1 MDNRIMIKLSASEG
15 CIRLRTFSREYRS
28 PHGFVFTEKELLELE
43 EKRYMMVS
51 DIHSFA
57 KLALKKTMGQGDI
70 LEICFTWLSDAGGG
84 KVSGR
89 MEDVRLP
96 YGKFRGLVQESREKG
111 TQARALSL
119 GGHGSPRIQFQS
131 RQNLKAVAGSKK
143 LRKKL
148 GKFLGKHFLVW
159 KGSRKITVYD
169 DFLPYSFT
177 FREQTPYGNGMCG
190 GIILHGQENLEK
202 AYYGIHT

>member
-1 MDNRIMIKLSASEG
+1 
-15 CIRLRTFSREYRS
+15 
-28 PHGFVFTEKELLELE
+28 
-43 EKRYMMVS
+43 
-51 DIHSFA
+51 
-57 KLALKKTMGQGDI
+57 MGQGDI

-96 YGKFRGLVQESREKG
+96 YGKFQGLVQESREKG
-111 TQARALSL
+111 TQARVLSL

-148 GKFLGKHFLVW
+148 GKFLGKHFLAW
-159 KGSRKITVYD
+159 KGSREITVYD

-190 GIILHGQENLEK
+190 GIILHGQEDLEK